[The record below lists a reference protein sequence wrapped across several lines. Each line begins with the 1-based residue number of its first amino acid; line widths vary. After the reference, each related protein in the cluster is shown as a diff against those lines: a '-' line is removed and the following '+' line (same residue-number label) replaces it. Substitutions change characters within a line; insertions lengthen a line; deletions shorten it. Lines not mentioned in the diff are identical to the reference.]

1 MRPGAVLFEID
12 PYGCCDLSFIF
23 RRWAEVFNLQYALRI
38 PSTGNNNR
46 QDEVCLRES
55 QIEVN
60 VKEIIDELKN
70 SIIFHEATKIF
81 YHDLSFLFP
90 NTV

>member
-1 MRPGAVLFEID
+1 M
-12 PYGCCDLSFIF
+12 SFIF
-23 RRWAEVFNLQYALRI
+23 RRWAEVFNLQYALWI

-55 QIEVN
+55 PIEVN

-70 SIIFHEATKIF
+70 SLKNEIEYRNGYFKRALDILN
-81 YHDLSFLFP
+81 DLSIVDHPPSGYEDILS
-90 NTV
+90 